1 MGHAIKHFITITK
14 HRHKVMRY
22 CFSLGLYAQGLKH
35 DLSKYSFSEF
45 IPGAKFYQGTSSPI
59 AMERKV
65 KGYSLAWLH
74 HKGRNKHHFEYWMH
88 YSQSQQRVIYIKMPI
103 KYVKESI
110 CDRIAATEVY
120 YKKNY
125 NDSLPLEYFLTKNE
139 GQGMHKET
147 AAKMQQWLTLVK
159 DLGRKKAFKII
170 KKEKD
175 Y

>member
-22 CFSLGLYAQGLKH
+22 CFSLGLYVQGLKH

-45 IPGAKFYQGTSSPI
+45 IPGARYYQGTSSPI

-74 HKGRNKHHFEYWMH
+74 HKGRNKHHFEYWMY

-139 GQGMHKET
+139 GLGMHKET